1 MPAQLAG
8 QLAEDGEVLGC
19 HDGEGVKNC
28 CWQGVPCI
36 WLACHG
42 RPSSPKDQG
51 FAVAGAV
58 PVGAGAPVVGEA
70 WVVGATVG
78 EALGATVGETPGAAV
93 GQGVIAGNGA
103 LVRVV
108 VSCGRTLTFVEGS
121 EARGLGDGVLLVTGA
136 GVEGAVARVGGGR
149 SMK

>member
-1 MPAQLAG
+1 M
-8 QLAEDGEVLGC
+8 C
-19 HDGEGVKNC
+19 
-28 CWQGVPCI
+28 
-36 WLACHG
+36 LACHG
-42 RPSSPKDQG
+42 GPSSPKDQG

-78 EALGATVGETPGAAV
+78 EALGAAV
-93 GQGVIAGNGA
+93 GQGVIAGNGV

-108 VSCGRTLTFVEGS
+108 VSCGRTLTFVVGS
-121 EARGLGDGVLLVTGA
+121 EARGLGDGVLLVTGV